1 MPANSTAPKTMD
13 DYIAS
18 FPSEVQEILQKVR
31 ATIKKAA
38 PAAEET
44 MSYKMPTFTMNDR
57 YLIYFAAYKRHIGV
71 YPAPVGNPDLQEEIS
86 AYQSGRGTLRFRL
99 NQPIPYSLIAKI
111 VKVRMKDNLVENK
124 SKK

>member
-18 FPSEVQEILQKVR
+18 FPSEVQEILQQVR

-44 MSYKMPTFTMNDR
+44 MSYKMPTFTLNDR
-57 YLIYFAAYKRHIGV
+57 YLIYFAAYKKHIGV
-71 YPAPVGNPDLQEEIS
+71 YPAPAGNPNLQEELS
-86 AYQSGRGTLRFRL
+86 AYQSGQGTLRFRL
-99 NQPIPYSLIAKI
+99 DQPIPYPLIAKI
-111 VKVRMKDNLVENK
+111 VKVRMKENLVENN